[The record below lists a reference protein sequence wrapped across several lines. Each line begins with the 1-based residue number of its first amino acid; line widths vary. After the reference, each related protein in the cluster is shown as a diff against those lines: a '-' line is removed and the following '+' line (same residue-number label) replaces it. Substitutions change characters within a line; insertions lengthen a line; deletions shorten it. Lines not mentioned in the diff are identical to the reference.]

1 MLSDLRFAVRSLLK
15 APLFT
20 IVVIATIA
28 LGIAA
33 NTAIFSVV
41 HAVLLAPPPF
51 SEPER
56 LAVVWETDRNTG
68 TTREPGSWPDFQDI
82 QRQSRTM
89 AAMGGFIADE
99 MNLSPG
105 QGDPRRVPVLHASHE
120 LIPLLGIKPIAGRV
134 FTPAEDAK
142 SGPAVALIS
151 DALWQR
157 EFRRDPG
164 AIGRTLRLDDTPW
177 TIVGVMPPEADF
189 GILQVLTSAAYGRAF
204 ADRGERAQVDIWLP
218 LQGDAAQLPRSTHP
232 LLMIGRLAPTATIG
246 AAQAEIGAI
255 AANLEKSFPDN
266 AARGTNV
273 ESLTR
278 VIFGPVRPALYVL
291 LATVALVLIVACVN
305 VANLLLARGDTR
317 AHEVAV
323 RRALG
328 AGSAT
333 LLRLFVTESAVLTAT
348 ASAIGV
354 GLAFLGVRAIVA
366 LAPADVPRLDAA
378 AVDPSV
384 LAVTAGVSIVVAFL
398 FGIIPSIHLERFSA
412 QDPLKDATVRASAS
426 RGSGRLQQ
434 GLVVA
439 ELALA
444 LLLVC
449 SAGLLIKS
457 FWRLQAVDPG
467 FQSHGVLKAEFQLP
481 PARYP
486 VDFRRWPDFR
496 EQHAFDRAL
505 LARAEALPGVES
517 AAIAGNHPLDP
528 GFTNSFAVVGREAES
543 RTWPEISVRRVT
555 SGYFRTVG
563 LALVRGRLIEPGDT
577 TTSAPVILINETA
590 AQRFFGKT
598 RSARPSGPLLG
609 NVTHD
614 RRRRGERAIPW
625 PGRIRSHRRVHTVVA
640 DAVRKRRRRAA
651 RSHQR
656 RSGRARRL
664 RAIDDSCGRSRAC
677 GVRAGAAGRD
687 ALAIGLATSV
697 HHDAARGVR
706 GDWLAAR
713 RYRHPRDARAIA
725 LRGGARK
732 SGFAWR
738 SAPDRERS
746 CGSSFAMAPC

>member
-120 LIPLLGIKPIAGRV
+120 LIPLLGIQPIAGRV

-232 LLMIGRLAPTATIG
+232 LLMIGRLAPAATIG

-266 AARGTNV
+266 AARGY
-273 ESLTR
+273 ERR
-278 VIFGPVRPALYVL
+278 VADARDLRTGTARAVRPA
-291 LATVALVLIVACVN
+291 C
-305 VANLLLARGDTR
+305 
-317 AHEVAV
+317 H
-323 RRALG
+323 RRARADRRLRQRCQPAARPRRHARARSGRSPG
-328 AGSAT
+328 AWS
-333 LLRLFVTESAVLTAT
+333 RQ
-348 ASAIGV
+348 
-354 GLAFLGVRAIVA
+354 R
-366 LAPADVPRLDAA
+366 DAA
-378 AVDPSV
+378 AA
-384 LAVTAGVSIVVAFL
+384 LRHRKCGAHGN
-398 FGIIPSIHLERFSA
+398 R
-412 QDPLKDATVRASAS
+412 QRNRRRARLPRCPRDRRA
-426 RGSGRLQQ
+426 RSGRCATPRR
-434 GLVVA
+434 GGGR
-439 ELALA
+439 
-444 LLLVC
+444 
-449 SAGLLIKS
+449 SFRAGGHRGRVHRCCLS
-457 FWRLQAVDPG
+457 VR
-467 FQSHGVLKAEFQLP
+467 H
-481 PARYP
+481 
-486 VDFRRWPDFR
+486 
-496 EQHAFDRAL
+496 
-505 LARAEALPGVES
+505 
-517 AAIAGNHPLDP
+517 HPLDSP
-528 GFTNSFAVVGREAES
+528 ASGS
-543 RTWPEISVRRVT
+543 R
-555 SGYFRTVG
+555 
-563 LALVRGRLIEPGDT
+563 
-577 TTSAPVILINETA
+577 
-590 AQRFFGKT
+590 
-598 RSARPSGPLLG
+598 
-609 NVTHD
+609 H
-614 RRRRGERAIPW
+614 
-625 PGRIRSHRRVHTVVA
+625 RIR
-640 DAVRKRRRRAA
+640 
-651 RSHQR
+651 
-656 RSGRARRL
+656 
-664 RAIDDSCGRSRAC
+664 
-677 GVRAGAAGRD
+677 
-687 ALAIGLATSV
+687 
-697 HHDAARGVR
+697 
-706 GDWLAAR
+706 
-713 RYRHPRDARAIA
+713 
-725 LRGGARK
+725 
-732 SGFAWR
+732 
-738 SAPDRERS
+738 
-746 CGSSFAMAPC
+746 